1 MCEQRSIDVLVCGT
15 AVLDIVVKPV
25 ELQQAIGGGKLF
37 KTSPLSVHAGGI
49 VANCGAVMSR
59 HGLRVAAATAVGND
73 VWGGMLR
80 DRMQAL
86 GLEVSSVV
94 ATEGSTSTSIVLVD
108 ETGQRSFGHHVGVL
122 EQYDLKTV
130 QLHADLLADTKLL
143 LVGYLALL
151 PGLEKDLPRLFQQ
164 AREAG
169 CLTALEPAGSGGDVE
184 LLKPCLPWLDYYFPS
199 KEEAHAQTGESDPA
213 AMIAA
218 FRHFGAQGVVGV
230 KLGAEGVVVSESPGH
245 LQAISPVSPPGEVV
259 DTTGAGDCFLGAFL
273 GGRLRGMD
281 CTDAAKL
288 GAAAG
293 ASCVTQIGAQ
303 AGLLDLPDACQLAGV
318 AMPEFT
324 SQNTPS

>member
-49 VANCGAVMSR
+49 VANCGAVLAR
-59 HGLRVAAATAVGND
+59 HGMRVSALTVVGND
-73 VWGGMLR
+73 VWGEMLR
-80 DRMQAL
+80 ERMQSL
-86 GLEVSSVV
+86 GIEVESVV

-108 ETGQRSFGHHVGVL
+108 ESGQRSFGHHVGVL

-130 QLHADLLADTKLL
+130 QIHSDLLTNTKLL

-151 PGLEKDLPRLFQQ
+151 PELEKELPSLFRQ

-199 KEEAHAQTGESDPA
+199 KEEAYAQTGESDPA

-218 FRHFGAQGVVGV
+218 FRDFGAAGVVGV
-230 KLGAEGVVVSESPGH
+230 KLGADGVVVSERPGQ
-245 LQAISPVSPPGEVV
+245 LQAIAAVEPPGKVV

-281 CTDAAKL
+281 CTNAAKL

-303 AGLLDLPDACQLAGV
+303 AGLLDLSDACQLAGV
-318 AMPEFT
+318 PTPEA
-324 SQNTPS
+324 SM